1 MARRRGYGA
10 LAGALHGVL
19 RVVTHASDPRD
30 ALDQLADAVCRELG
44 VPACLVFERDDQL
57 DALIGLAGGDHT
69 TVRLSGAEGLREA
82 LLGAEPSPVGADLV
96 VPFGI
101 GASADG
107 CLVLREAA
115 HLADAGLALA
125 QDAADLAAL
134 AVERLQAARLRAEQ
148 QARVDSLLHAGRSI
162 TSSLVLQDVLDAV
175 AREVVDALG
184 AGYCVIWEYDEDQDV
199 MVERAGFSLDP
210 TYTVDG
216 DVIAL
221 EERPHEREILF
232 SREPVIETLS
242 DPRLDAQSRE
252 SMENW
257 GEKTCLSLPLRFG
270 GSPLGVLGVCETERE
285 RCFTAEELQLARG
298 LANQAS
304 AAVHNA
310 RAYRD
315 LAERHH
321 ELEERARRE
330 RLLTELGV
338 ELSSSL
344 DPRTVLDS
352 ACRRICELLEAT
364 GGEIWAR
371 RDEQQVECLAS
382 WANGRLVEEWVGRRY
397 PLDHWSAS
405 SLAMDA
411 GETVAIL
418 SLDDPRLGA
427 EERRV
432 MQEWDQRSLL
442 AVPMQARG
450 RTVGTVEITQ
460 AGRERAFTAG
470 EVAIAEACARMTAL
484 AVDNALLFE
493 AQAGQARSLKSLLEA
508 GQALTSSLDI
518 QDVLRA
524 LVRTAAASLGCP
536 EALIFA
542 YDQEAD
548 TLTMR
553 SVHQEHPTV
562 YQDVDK
568 PFALE
573 DYPSD
578 REALEAADVVVE
590 TISDPSLPEDVRASM
605 EHHGEKTCLTVP
617 LRFGG
622 RALGMLTLVETASER
637 VFTEAELEFA
647 RGFAEQ
653 AAMAL
658 HNAQLFEDMKGMH
671 LGNLRALSSA
681 LTAKDFY
688 TIGHTAR
695 VAAYAVLLAEELGW
709 TPRAI
714 QQLEEATYLH
724 DIGKIAVAD
733 RVLLKSGPLTEEEW
747 GLMKQHPVVSAEI
760 IEALLDD
767 EFAAGV
773 RHHHERWDGSGYP
786 DGLAGEDIPLVAKLL
801 CLVDSYDAMS
811 SRRVYRPAL
820 SREECVA
827 ELTRC
832 AGSQFDPE
840 LVPAFLRVLGR
851 MHDQRADLQ
860 AAADEAAALI
870 SAGDHVVLRRPEDV
884 ARAEYGRILV
894 LLRRIRLAH
903 PHVQAMVTSAP
914 VDELRCMT
922 VVDDDD
928 DDRRAVPPGDV
939 EFCDDLEL
947 ETLAGRRTG
956 ANVVSVD
963 RWGTWICAAAPIRA
977 EDGTIVGL
985 VTAARVPREG
995 TPRGVTDSAVSDTFA
1010 QIMHT
1015 AGARQTRA
1023 EIESMTD
1030 ALTGLYNHRRFHE
1043 LLRDT
1048 VAGARDGGGDV
1059 ALLFCDVDRFKDLND
1074 RYGHLAGD
1082 DVLRR
1087 VSRVLAAS
1095 VRRGDVAARYGGDE
1109 FCVLLSA
1116 ADMDAA
1122 VEVAERI
1129 REQVAGLRVGQGAA
1143 ATVSIG
1149 VAALNGQGEA
1159 KGLLEQADQAMYAA
1173 KQAGRDRVVR
1183 ADTLEATTPR
1193 LATQL

>member
-1 MARRRGYGA
+1 M
-10 LAGALHGVL
+10 
-19 RVVTHASDPRD
+19 
-30 ALDQLADAVCRELG
+30 
-44 VPACLVFERDDQL
+44 FERDDQL
-57 DALIGLAGGDHT
+57 GALVGLAGGEHT

-82 LLGAEPSPVGADLV
+82 LRRAEPSLVGADLV
-96 VPFGI
+96 VPFGV
-101 GASADG
+101 GASAEG

-115 HLADAGLALA
+115 HLAGDDLAAA

-148 QARVDSLLHAGRSI
+148 QARVDSLLQAGRSI
-162 TSSLVLQDVLDAV
+162 TSSLVLQEVLDAV

-184 AGYCVIWEYDEDQDV
+184 AGYCVIWEYVEQDDV

-210 TYTVDG
+210 AYTVDG
-216 DVIAL
+216 DVMEL
-221 EERPHEREILF
+221 DERPREREILL
-232 SREPVIETLS
+232 SREPVVETLS
-242 DPRLDAQSRE
+242 DPWLDAQSRE

-270 GSPLGVLGVCETERE
+270 DIPLGVLGVCETQRE
-285 RCFTAEELQLARG
+285 RTFTPEELQLARG

-310 RAYRD
+310 RVYRD
-315 LAERHH
+315 LTERHH

-330 RLLTELGV
+330 RLLNELGV
-338 ELSSSL
+338 ELGSSL

-371 RDEQQVECLAS
+371 RDEQEIECLAS
-382 WANGRLVEEWVGRRY
+382 WANGGFVEEWVGRRY

-405 SLAMDA
+405 SLTIDS
-411 GETVAIL
+411 GETVAIV

-432 MQEWDQRSLL
+432 MEEWDQRSLL

-450 RTVGTVEITQ
+450 RTLGTVEITQ
-460 AGRERAFTAG
+460 AGRERAFSQE

-493 AQAGQARSLKSLLEA
+493 RQADQTRRLGSLLEA

-518 QDVLRA
+518 QDVLQA

-553 SVHQEHPTV
+553 SVYQEHPTV
-562 YQDVDK
+562 YEDIDK
-568 PFALE
+568 PYALQ

-578 REALEAADVVVE
+578 RDALESADVIVE
-590 TISDPSLPEDVRASM
+590 GISDPSLPEDVRASM
-605 EHHGEKTCLTVP
+605 EIHGEKTCLTVP

-622 RALGMLTLVETASER
+622 APLGMLTLVETKSER

-747 GLMKQHPVVSAEI
+747 GMMKQHPVISAEI
-760 IEALLDD
+760 IEALLEDRYV
-767 EFAAGV
+767 AGV
-773 RHHHERWDGSGYP
+773 RHHHERWDGGGYP
-786 DGLAGEDIPLVAKLL
+786 DGLAGEDIPLVARLL

-811 SRRVYRPAL
+811 SRRIYRPAL

-827 ELTRC
+827 EVRRC

-840 LVPAFLRVLGR
+840 MVTVFLRVLER
-851 MHDQRADLQ
+851 MDAQRADLQ
-860 AAADEAAALI
+860 VAADAAAALI
-870 SAGDHVVLRRPEDV
+870 DAGDHVVLRRPEDV
-884 ARAEYGRILV
+884 ARAEYARILRV
-894 LLRRIRLAH
+894 LRQTRLAH
-903 PHVQAMVTSAP
+903 PRCRRCSPSRPWTNCAAWSWWTTTMMTSAP
-914 VDELRCMT
+914 S
-922 VVDDDD
+922 
-928 DDRRAVPPGDV
+928 RRARWSSPTTWSWRRWPAAAWTPTSSRWTAGEPGSPRR
-939 EFCDDLEL
+939 LRS
-947 ETLAGRRTG
+947 APRTG
-956 ANVVSVD
+956 RS
-963 RWGTWICAAAPIRA
+963 
-977 EDGTIVGL
+977 
-985 VTAARVPREG
+985 
-995 TPRGVTDSAVSDTFA
+995 SAW
-1010 QIMHT
+1010 
-1015 AGARQTRA
+1015 
-1023 EIESMTD
+1023 
-1030 ALTGLYNHRRFHE
+1030 
-1043 LLRDT
+1043 
-1048 VAGARDGGGDV
+1048 
-1059 ALLFCDVDRFKDLND
+1059 
-1074 RYGHLAGD
+1074 
-1082 DVLRR
+1082 
-1087 VSRVLAAS
+1087 
-1095 VRRGDVAARYGGDE
+1095 
-1109 FCVLLSA
+1109 
-1116 ADMDAA
+1116 
-1122 VEVAERI
+1122 
-1129 REQVAGLRVGQGAA
+1129 
-1143 ATVSIG
+1143 
-1149 VAALNGQGEA
+1149 
-1159 KGLLEQADQAMYAA
+1159 
-1173 KQAGRDRVVR
+1173 
-1183 ADTLEATTPR
+1183 
-1193 LATQL
+1193 